1 MAKDRPAADDEDLS
15 IEIDPGLLEA
25 ALAAVDSR
33 AREARARQ
41 DDTRKGAMPSSAAAP
56 GAEPTAV
63 SLVPPASIEVEIEV
77 STAPASAAEPRP
89 RSVAPEERSRSVA
102 PDDRPRSVTPEV
114 RPRSVPP
121 VSEAQEGPRRPDP
134 MANLGFAAIDEQ
146 RRMWQHR
153 ARETGERVR
162 RLESELEFA
171 KQGRDELDQQYREL
185 RQSIQRLQAETD
197 LLRQRARKDRDE
209 AERMGEERV
218 LRGLLDIIENVELGV
233 AHAGQDPARVLAGL
247 NMIAEQFRMLLKRV
261 GVERVE
267 AVPGTPFDP
276 SQHEAVLH
284 MPNTEVPPGAVHS
297 EVAAGFKLR
306 GRLVR
311 PARVVVASAPPDSE

>member
-41 DDTRKGAMPSSAAAP
+41 DEVRKGAPPSPASVP
-56 GAEPTAV
+56 EPTAV
-63 SLVPPASIEVEIEV
+63 SLVPPTSFDVEIEV
-77 STAPASAAEPRP
+77 STAPPAAAEPRP
-89 RSVAPEERSRSVA
+89 RSVAPDE
-102 PDDRPRSVTPEV
+102 

-121 VSEAQEGPRRPDP
+121 VSDAQDGPRRPDP

-153 ARETGERVR
+153 ARESGERVR
-162 RLESELEFA
+162 RLEAELEFA

-185 RQSIQRLQAETD
+185 RQSIQRLQQETD

-218 LRGLLDIIENVELGV
+218 LRGLLDIIENVERGV